1 MDLLRCMYNLSDLD
15 LEAMRLLLKEGP
27 MKAEDLADR
36 LEKDRSTMYRA
47 LQKMVSCQIVE
58 KETRSLERGG
68 YFHVYAVAPRDVLL
82 GRLNHCV
89 EDWYGRMKSLI
100 SNFDE
105 DMDNL

>member
-15 LEAMRLLLKEGP
+15 LEAMRLLLSEGP

-36 LEKDRSTMYRA
+36 LGRDRSTMYRA

-58 KETRSLERGG
+58 KETRSLERVG

-82 GRLNHCV
+82 VRLEHCV
-89 EDWYGRMKSLI
+89 EVWYTRMKSLI
-100 SNFDE
+100 SHFDE